1 MRRSKVIA
9 DRQAFTGY
17 DQLVSLRRTGKMRA
31 VIVIEDTQRRARLVT
46 RHLLAE
52 GNDAR
57 DAIGV
62 TQALV
67 ALHSTDPAS
76 VYLSAI
82 GRGAAQGGLENALYA
97 DKTLVRMLG
106 MRRTVFVVPTDF
118 APIVHAAATR
128 AVATRERGKLIA
140 SIEADGLAKD
150 GATLLARLEEAALAV
165 IVKRGEAF
173 GTEVGEAVPGLRR
186 PISLNGGPQSLT
198 SRVLFILSAEG
209 RIVRGRPRGS
219 WISSQYSWSAAPVDP
234 PTPDELPTSRAQIEL
249 ARAYLYAY
257 GPATQTD
264 LQWWTGWTA
273 GETKK
278 AIAGLETVPA
288 ELEAGK
294 GLVLADDAEPVS
306 EAAPVARLLPAL
318 DPTVMGWK
326 SRDFYLE
333 AAHSSP
339 AVAGSLFD
347 RSGNPGPTI
356 WWGGRIVGGWAQRK
370 SGEVAIRVLT
380 DVGREAVQAIETA
393 AEQTAAGIGSARVT
407 PRFRTPL
414 ERELTA

>member
-1 MRRSKVIA
+1 
-9 DRQAFTGY
+9 
-17 DQLVSLRRTGKMRA
+17 LRWTGKMRA
-31 VIVIEDTQRRARLVT
+31 VIVIEDTQRRARLAT
-46 RHLLAE
+46 RHLLAA
-52 GNDAR
+52 GNEAR
-57 DAIGV
+57 DAVGV
-62 TQALV
+62 TRALV

-76 VYLSAI
+76 VYLSATN
-82 GRGAAQGGLENALYA
+82 RGSSPAELENALYV
-97 DKTLVRMLG
+97 DRTLVRMLG

-128 AVATRERGKLIA
+128 AIAARERGRLIGF
-140 SIEADGLAKD
+140 IEANGLTKD
-150 GATLLARLEEAALAV
+150 GATLLARLEEAALTV

-173 GTEVGEAVPGLRR
+173 GADVSEAVPGLRR
-186 PISLNGGPQSLT
+186 QITIAGGQQSLT

-234 PTPDELPTSRAQIEL
+234 PTPDELPTSQAQIEL

-264 LQWWTGWTA
+264 LQWWTGWTT

-278 AIAGLETVPA
+278 AIAGLETITA

-294 GLVLADDAEPVS
+294 GLVLANDAEPVS
-306 EAAPVARLLPAL
+306 EPAPVARLLPAL

-326 SRDFYLE
+326 SRDFYLD

-339 AVAGSLFD
+339 AAAGSLFD

-356 WWGGRIVGGWAQRK
+356 WWDGRIVGGWAQRRN
-370 SGEVAIRVLT
+370 GEVAVRLLI
-380 DVGREAVQAIETA
+380 DVGREAEQAIETA
-393 AEQTAAGIGSARVT
+393 AEQTGAGIGSARVT